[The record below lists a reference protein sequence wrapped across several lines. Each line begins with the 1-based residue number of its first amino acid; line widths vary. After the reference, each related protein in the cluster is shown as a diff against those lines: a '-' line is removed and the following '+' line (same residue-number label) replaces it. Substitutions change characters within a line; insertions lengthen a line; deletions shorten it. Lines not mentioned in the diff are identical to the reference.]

1 MLTPG
6 ITFLSLPSSDLHL
19 AGPFSQL
26 LHPLLETLG
35 IPNAPEGFTVLPCL
49 TQQLPSVIQ
58 RFPRAEV
65 LMSVD
70 NCVDAQASLRTV
82 TPRPELNFPFHLK
95 LSLACQITSALRTIT
110 PWSAQGGP
118 IVTQIMDRFLP
129 ADLWIFKE
137 VASATGSQSNFDD
150 AKHLSCILRENL
162 EFRAEAN
169 DEVLIIAA
177 ALTQQSHGTS
187 QPYAEILFN
196 LESIPQKQE
205 WFREYVECLL
215 VLILPPLINHG
226 IGLEAHGQNM
236 LVRVCRKTGKIKGF
250 AVRDFGGIRLHTP
263 TLRLQGVNFD
273 AMYPGWAVMTESMH
287 DAWGKVHHSLLQ
299 NHVGYLLDALNLQKH
314 GGWAIVR
321 EVLEQV
327 LATLLN
333 TGLYEFCMKDT
344 MPYKCFLRMRM
355 EGKYRDV
362 SHPPRQNE
370 NYALTCSK
378 DGREYLRA
386 MSLPCIGL
394 DREYL

>member
-26 LHPLLETLG
+26 LQPLLQVLE
-35 IPNAPEGFTVLPCL
+35 IPDAPEGLTILPCL

-58 RFPRAEV
+58 RFPRAEI
-65 LMSVD
+65 LKSVD
-70 NCVDAQASLRTV
+70 DCVDAQASLRTV

-129 ADLWIFKE
+129 PSLWVFKE
-137 VASATGSQSNFDD
+137 VASATGSQSDFDE

-162 EFRAEAN
+162 EIRAEAN

-177 ALTQQSHGTS
+177 ALIQQPHGTS
-187 QPYAEILFN
+187 QSYAEILFSLN
-196 LESIPQKQE
+196 TVSQKQE

-215 VLILPPLINHG
+215 ALVLLPLINHG

-236 LVRVCRKTGKIKGF
+236 LVRICRKTGKIQGF

-263 TLRLQGVNFD
+263 TLRSQGVNFD
-273 AMYPGWAVMTESMH
+273 AMYPGWSAMTESME
-287 DAWGKVHHSLLQ
+287 DVWGKVHHSLLQ
-299 NHVGYLLDALNLQKH
+299 NHVGYLLDALHLQKH

-327 LATLLN
+327 LATLPN
-333 TGLYEFCMKDT
+333 TGLYDFYMKDT
-344 MPYKCFLRMRM
+344 MPLKCFLRMRM
-355 EGKYRDV
+355 EGKYRDYV
-362 SHPPRQNE
+362 ERDVPNNLLMGSERWEGILQSYVP
-370 NYALTCSK
+370 
-378 DGREYLRA
+378 
-386 MSLPCIGL
+386 SLHWT
-394 DREYL
+394 

>member
-6 ITFLSLPSSDLHL
+6 ITFLSLPCSDLHL
-19 AGPFSQL
+19 AGPFNQL
-26 LHPLLETLG
+26 LQPLLQALE
-35 IPNAPEGFTVLPCL
+35 IPNASEGFTVIPCL

-58 RFPRAEV
+58 RFPRAEI
-65 LMSVD
+65 LKSVD

-129 ADLWIFKE
+129 PDLWVFKE

-162 EFRAEAN
+162 EIRAEAN

-177 ALTQQSHGTS
+177 ALIQQPHGTS
-187 QPYAEILFN
+187 QSYAEILFN
-196 LESIPQKQE
+196 LHAVSQKRK

-215 VLILPPLINHG
+215 ALVLVPLVSHG

-236 LVRVCRKTGKIKGF
+236 LVRICRKTRKIKGF
-250 AVRDFGGIRLHTP
+250 AVRDFGGIRLNTP
-263 TLRLQGVNFD
+263 TLRSQGVSFD
-273 AMYPGWAVMTESMH
+273 TMYPGWSAMTESME
-287 DAWGKVHHSLLQ
+287 DVWGKVHHSLLQ
-299 NHVGYLLDALNLQKH
+299 NHVGYLLDALNLQQDD
-314 GGWAIVR
+314 GWTIVR

-327 LATLLN
+327 LATLPN
-333 TGLYEFCMKDT
+333 NGLYEFYMKDT
-344 MPYKCFLRMRM
+344 MLFKCFLRMRM
-355 EGKYRDV
+355 EGKYRDYV
-362 SHPPRQNE
+362 ERDVPNTLLMGSERWE
-370 NYALTCSK
+370 GILAS
-378 DGREYLRA
+378 YLP
-386 MSLPCIGL
+386 SLHWT
-394 DREYL
+394 